1 MNLDIH
7 DILRFPLI
15 TERSTDLREH
25 MNKIVFIINRFA
37 NKLQVRQAV
46 EETLKV
52 KVEKVNI
59 VNIAGKRKRLG
70 KYEGKK
76 PDRKKA
82 IVTLKQGEKLKIF
95 EGG

>member
-7 DILRFPLI
+7 DILRYPLI
-15 TERSTDLREH
+15 TERSTDLREN
-25 MNKIVFIINRFA
+25 MNKVVFIVNRFA
-37 NKLQVRQAV
+37 NKLQVKQAV
-46 EETLKV
+46 ETTLNV
-52 KVEKVNI
+52 KVEHVNI
-59 VNIAGKRKRLG
+59 INIAGKVKKLG

>member
-15 TERSTDLREH
+15 TEKCTDMREK
-25 MNKIVFIINRFA
+25 MNKIVFIVNRFA
-37 NKLQVRQAV
+37 NKLQVKQAV
-46 EETLKV
+46 EETLNV

-59 VNIAGKRKRLG
+59 VNIAGKVKRLG

-95 EGG
+95 EG

>member
-1 MNLDIH
+1 MNLDVH

-25 MNKIVFIINRFA
+25 MNKVVFIVNRFA
-37 NKLQVRQAV
+37 NKHQVKQAV
-46 EETLKV
+46 EETLNV

-59 VNIAGKRKRLG
+59 INVSGKIKKLG
-70 KYEGKK
+70 RHEGKK

-82 IVTLKQGEKLKIF
+82 IVTLKQGEKIKIF
-95 EGG
+95 EG

>member
-7 DILRFPLI
+7 DILRYPLI
-15 TERSTDLREH
+15 TERSTDLREN
-25 MNKIVFIINRFA
+25 MNKVVFIVNRLA
-37 NKLQVRQAV
+37 NKVQVKQAV
-46 EETLKV
+46 EATLNV

-59 VNIAGKRKRLG
+59 INIAGKVKKLG
-70 KYEGKK
+70 KYEGRK
-76 PDRKKA
+76 PDKKKA

>member
-7 DILRFPLI
+7 DVLRYPLI
-15 TERSTDLREH
+15 TERSTDLRENL
-25 MNKIVFIINRFA
+25 NKVAFIVNRCA
-37 NKLQVRQAV
+37 NKLQVKQAV
-46 EETLKV
+46 EATLNV
-52 KVEKVNI
+52 RVEKVNI
-59 VNIAGKRKRLG
+59 INVSGKVKKLG

-82 IVTLKQGEKLKIF
+82 IVTLKQGEKIKIF